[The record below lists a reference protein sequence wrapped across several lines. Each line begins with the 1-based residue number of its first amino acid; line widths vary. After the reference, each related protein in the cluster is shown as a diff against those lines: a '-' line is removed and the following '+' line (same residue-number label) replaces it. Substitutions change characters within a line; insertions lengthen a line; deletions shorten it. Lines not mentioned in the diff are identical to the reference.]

1 MYLCQAVQKNMLE
14 ALDYTENKFHHRYFD
29 INLQKIFW
37 INILENAIGQI
48 LVVVNLMITYA

>member
-37 INILENAIGQI
+37 ILENAIGQI